1 MSCSYYHQRQLE
13 LVAIIK
19 ENKRGFRFD
28 YYLHGCLLCLAVCY
42 KKPNQ
47 VNVTLSI
54 FLPSL
59 PRWPL
64 LNMQSPSYVYVAL
77 ISSTWQCR
85 FWFDLLDHLSVL
97 PPWFKFDLFPLPIRE
112 AFFMDMVYSLF
123 WILLDMAYSLV
134 FAIREAFLWIWFT
147 LNLFWILLDMV
158 YSLL

>member
-54 FLPSL
+54 LIPSFTTTVAPFKHAIAELRLCGSYLFHVTMSFLIRSPRSSL
-59 PRWPL
+59 CPPTMIQIWPFSFAYKRSFFYGYGL
-64 LNMQSPSYVYVAL
+64 LFVLDFTGYG
-77 ISSTWQCR
+77 
-85 FWFDLLDHLSVL
+85 LLFSLCHKRS
-97 PPWFKFDLFPLPIRE
+97 
-112 AFFMDMVYSLF
+112 FFMDMVHS
-123 WILLDMAYSLV
+123 
-134 FAIREAFLWIWFT
+134 
-147 LNLFWILLDMV
+147 
-158 YSLL
+158 

>member
-112 AFFMDMVYSLF
+112 AFFYGYGLLF
-123 WILLDMAYSLV
+123 VLDFTGYGLL
-134 FAIREAFLWIWFT
+134 F
-147 LNLFWILLDMV
+147 N
-158 YSLL
+158 